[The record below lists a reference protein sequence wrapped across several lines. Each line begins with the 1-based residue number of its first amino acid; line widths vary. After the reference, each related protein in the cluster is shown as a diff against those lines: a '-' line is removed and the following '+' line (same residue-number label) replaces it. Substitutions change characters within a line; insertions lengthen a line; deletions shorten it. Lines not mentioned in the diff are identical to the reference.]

1 MRNREEIKNRSGMQ
15 IKTEGEDG
23 FAGTFYTNK
32 VISKNGKVKLENP
45 LNFIF
50 SNGCG
55 FEHLS
60 VSTPT
65 RCPTWDEMC
74 IMKEVFWNDDEVC
87 MQLHPKKEEY
97 VNNHPF
103 CLHIWKPIKQEIPI
117 PPSIMVGIR
126 TGHEEEDIKMIKELA
141 SQMAHW

>member
-1 MRNREEIKNRSGMQ
+1 MRNREEIKNKGGMQ
-15 IKTEGEDG
+15 IKAEGIDG
-23 FAGTFYTNK
+23 FGGTYYQEINRK
-32 VISKNGKVKLENP
+32 GKNIKFDKP

-65 RCPTWDEMC
+65 RCPTWEEMC
-74 IMKEVFWNDDEVC
+74 IMKEIFWKDDEVC

-97 VNNHPF
+97 VNNHNY
-103 CLHIWKPIKQEIPI
+103 CLHIWRPINQEIPT
-117 PPSIMVGIR
+117 PPSVMVGIR
-126 TGHEEEDIKMIKELA
+126 AGHAKEDLEKIKELEPEL
-141 SQMAHW
+141 AHW